1 MFSYQLI
8 HSLATHRWQGVTVA
22 SPTDVFR
29 VIRLFDQGD
38 FVYIC
43 EEYQARINGM
53 FGWNICAWGLVVRV
67 CVGKDAT

>member
-1 MFSYQLI
+1 M
-8 HSLATHRWQGVTVA
+8 A

>member
-1 MFSYQLI
+1 M
-8 HSLATHRWQGVTVA
+8 A

-53 FGWNICAWGLVVRV
+53 FGWNNCAWGLVVRV